1 MKYNCNKCNKEFSQI
16 SHYKKHLERKFP
28 CDKNIIYFKD
38 LNQSTIPKLQ
48 NPAIL
53 TPEKIILTPEK
64 IILTPENIIETNLD
78 NDKTL
83 KIIRCDYCNKVF
95 ARKDNLTRHLKN
107 RCLKKNNKELEEEKL
122 NEIIVNNKKLNEI
135 IENNKKLNE
144 IIEDNKKLK
153 EEVKKLKED
162 QLKILKKVKSTKK
175 ITNNVNNV
183 NNGIVNNNI
192 IVKLGKEELLE
203 IFSKKEQIS
212 ILKKGYSCLEYLIEY
227 THFNDKYPQFK
238 NILITN
244 LQNDIGYQLNPDT
257 KNFDVIN
264 KDELLDDV
272 IDYRIHDISEFYK
285 NYKDDV
291 NVREDKINDFLE
303 QMKNERYKK
312 KKEKKIKMIMYN
324 NKNKIKRYKI
334 DDNNLNNELLEI

>member
-38 LNQSTIPKLQ
+38 LNQYTIPKLQ

-107 RCLKKNNKELEEEKL
+107 RCLKKNNKEEEKL
-122 NEIIVNNKKLNEI
+122 NEIIENNKKLNEI
-135 IENNKKLNE
+135 IEDNKKLNE

-153 EEVKKLKED
+153 EEVKKLKEN

-175 ITNNVNNV
+175 ITNNNVNNV

-192 IVKLGKEELLE
+192 IVQLGKEELLE

-291 NVREDKINDFLE
+291 NVREDRIYDFLE
-303 QMKNERYKK
+303 QMKNEKYKK

-324 NKNKIKRYKI
+324 NKNKINRYKI
-334 DDNNLNNELLEI
+334 DDNEILEI